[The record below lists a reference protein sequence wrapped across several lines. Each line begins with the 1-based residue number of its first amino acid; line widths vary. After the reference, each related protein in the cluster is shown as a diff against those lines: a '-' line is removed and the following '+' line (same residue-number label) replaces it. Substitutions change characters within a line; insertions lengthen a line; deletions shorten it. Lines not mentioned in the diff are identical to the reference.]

1 MKRRTFLRRSG
12 LLAAGVGL
20 VLPRGARAGV
30 LAGRIK
36 IGVKYAMVLEGETAL
51 EKFEAL
57 KQAGMQGTEVMTR
70 AKVDHD
76 AILAASKETGI
87 PVHGVV
93 NSTDPDIRGAI
104 DLAEFYGADS
114 VLALTGDEKGVAYA
128 KQFAAAQKRIG
139 DVVGYAEKKRIR
151 ICIENVRATF
161 LKEAEE
167 MARFLD
173 SFESDFVKSYYDT
186 GNTIT
191 WTEQSA
197 EHWAKVLG
205 KRVHKIDVKD
215 RGHAE
220 FGDAKQARAGVT
232 TGTDGGEVNW
242 KDVRQALAAIN
253 FTGWATAEVKGGDT
267 KRLTRMARWMREVLK
282 LTG

>member
-1 MKRRTFLRRSG
+1 M
-12 LLAAGVGL
+12 AAGVGL

-57 KQAGMQGTEVMTR
+57 KQAGMEGTEVMTR

-139 DVVGYAEKKRIR
+139 EVVGYAEKNQIR

-167 MARFLD
+167 MVRFLD
-173 SFESDFVKSYYDT
+173 SFESDFVKSHYDT

-191 WTEQSA
+191 WTAQPA
-197 EHWAKVLG
+197 EHWAKVRG
-205 KRVHKIDVKD
+205 KRGYKIDVKD

-220 FGDAKQARAGVT
+220 FGDAKQARA
-232 TGTDGGEVNW
+232 
-242 KDVRQALAAIN
+242 
-253 FTGWATAEVKGGDT
+253 
-267 KRLTRMARWMREVLK
+267 
-282 LTG
+282 

>member
-12 LLAAGVGL
+12 LLAAGAGL
-20 VLPRGARAGV
+20 VLPRVARAGV
-30 LAGRIK
+30 LTGRIK

-51 EKFEAL
+51 EKFKVL
-57 KQAGMQGTEVMTR
+57 KQAGLEGTEVTTR
-70 AKVDHD
+70 AKLDHD
-76 AILAASKETGI
+76 AILAASQETGVL
-87 PVHGVV
+87 VHGII

-114 VLALTGDEKGVAYA
+114 VLVLTGAEKEVAYA
-128 KQFAAAQKRIG
+128 KQFAAAQNRIG
-139 DVVGYAEKKRIR
+139 DAVGYAEKKRVR

-191 WTEQSA
+191 WTEQPA

-205 KRVHKIDVKD
+205 NRIYKVDIKD

-232 TGTDGGEVNW
+232 TGTNGGEVNW
-242 KDVRQALAAIN
+242 KDVRQELAAAN
-253 FTGWATAEVKGGDT
+253 FSGWATAEVKGGDT
-267 KRLTRMARWMREVLK
+267 ERLTRMAAWMKEVLR
-282 LTG
+282 LIG